1 MARVDVERAARASSA
16 REASDAGRRALA
28 MGKHALAR
36 AFYDDALAMMTED
49 ATDEARDEREGRR
62 RRAEVMANQSACALA
77 VEAWDDAME
86 RAERAIAC
94 DEGYAKA
101 HARRA
106 AALRG
111 KREYARA
118 RESLKVCRALLAR
131 EGETKMIRD
140 VDAMV
145 AEIDADEARGEQAA
159 RVGMQV
165 KMGSKAQA
173 KPNFSAATTKAK
185 KVVTFDPKLDI
196 DCDEDVFDSRAS
208 QPPSRRSSS

>member
-1 MARVDVERAARASSA
+1 
-16 REASDAGRRALA
+16 

-173 KPNFSAATTKAK
+173 KPNFSAATTKGEEGGDFRSKARHRLRRGCVRFASVSTAESAF
-185 KVVTFDPKLDI
+185 VVEAHADG
-196 DCDEDVFDSRAS
+196 
-208 QPPSRRSSS
+208 SRRVGGGKGDRDATRRRRS

>member
-1 MARVDVERAARASSA
+1 MCALYPYKDARRPHVRRTSTGASVSRAFRTPDDDAMARVDVERAARASSA

-28 MGKHALAR
+28 MGEHALAR

-106 AALRG
+106 AAR
-111 KREYARA
+111 Y
-118 RESLKVCRALLAR
+118 S
-131 EGETKMIRD
+131 
-140 VDAMV
+140 
-145 AEIDADEARGEQAA
+145 
-159 RVGMQV
+159 
-165 KMGSKAQA
+165 
-173 KPNFSAATTKAK
+173 
-185 KVVTFDPKLDI
+185 
-196 DCDEDVFDSRAS
+196 
-208 QPPSRRSSS
+208 